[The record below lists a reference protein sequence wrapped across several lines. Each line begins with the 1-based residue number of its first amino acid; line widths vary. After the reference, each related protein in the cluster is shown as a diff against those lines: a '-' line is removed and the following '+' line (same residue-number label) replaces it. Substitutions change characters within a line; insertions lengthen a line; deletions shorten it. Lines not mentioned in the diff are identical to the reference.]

1 MVNSSTEILDSPNA
15 DVGMRELIE
24 KLWLRRKWLLISVV
38 VVSLLAVVVAFVTTP
53 VYRATAVLVP
63 ATSDVNNLT
72 GGLASALGQ
81 FGGLASLAGIDLG
94 ANGTET
100 QEAIAVL
107 KSREF
112 TEAFIRDQNLMPKLF
127 RKKWDAQQRRWR
139 EGVEPPTSAEGYK
152 RFNKKIRSVIEEK
165 KTGLVNVQID
175 WTDPQEAADW
185 ANELVRRLNAE
196 MRSRAIAKSNA
207 SLGYLEDELKTTLEV
222 ATREAINRL
231 IEAQIK
237 QRMVANVTT
246 DYAFR
251 IVDRAMASDP
261 DDPEKP
267 KKIILIALGPIAG
280 LAIGV
285 VAVLL
290 AGFFGPIVQSRSH
303 A

>member
-1 MVNSSTEILDSPNA
+1 MVQPR
-15 DVGMRELIE
+15 V
-24 KLWLRRKWLLISVV
+24 
-38 VVSLLAVVVAFVTTP
+38 
-53 VYRATAVLVP
+53 
-63 ATSDVNNLT
+63 
-72 GGLASALGQ
+72 
-81 FGGLASLAGIDLG
+81 
-94 ANGTET
+94 
-100 QEAIAVL
+100 
-107 KSREF
+107 
-112 TEAFIRDQNLMPKLF
+112 
-127 RKKWDAQQRRWR
+127 
-139 EGVEPPTSAEGYK
+139 
-152 RFNKKIRSVIEEK
+152 RFWYEEK

-246 DYAFR
+246 EYAFR